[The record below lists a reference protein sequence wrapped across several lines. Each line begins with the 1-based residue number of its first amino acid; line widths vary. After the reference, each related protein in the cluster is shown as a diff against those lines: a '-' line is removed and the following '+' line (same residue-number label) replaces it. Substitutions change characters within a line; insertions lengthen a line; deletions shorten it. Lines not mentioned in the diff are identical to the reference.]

1 MAMVTFLKSAVPVAT
16 VAAGREL
23 VSETVRS
30 VIADIRSRGDAA
42 VREYS
47 ERFDRWS
54 PESFLLDAE
63 EIERI
68 VADVPQQV
76 IDDIATV
83 QANVRRFAQLQRDS
97 MTEFEVEMAPGVHL
111 GRKLIP
117 ITATARACPAA
128 ATR

>member
-1 MAMVTFLKSAVPVAT
+1 MITFLKSAVPVAT
-16 VAAGREL
+16 VAAGRER

-47 ERFDRWS
+47 EQFDRWS
-54 PESFLLDAE
+54 PESFLLDAG

-68 VADVPQQV
+68 VAGVPQQV

-83 QANVRRFAQLQRDS
+83 QANVRRFARLQRDS

-111 GRKLIP
+111 GQKHIP
-117 ITATARACPAA
+117 ITAIGECRQ
-128 ATR
+128 